1 MAQVGVLLV
10 DPEQSLVGGIRQSL
24 EGQPYELRL
33 AGSPGHALEAIG
45 GGEVEAVLVSL
56 GSGDGA
62 GALIAD
68 ISGRWS

>member
-33 AGSPGHALEAIG
+33 AGSAAHALETIG

-62 GALIAD
+62 G
-68 ISGRWS
+68 RR